1 MGGLGEQEAGAQV
14 PPLPPSPFAAPVC
27 PQPRNWSRQVEI
39 ISPASSQ
46 WGVVPRWGD
55 PGCVGGATGVK
66 GDMVRSF
73 PKRSGSLCGWLGGR
87 NRGHRM
93 GETEAS
99 LVLALP
105 QLISN

>member
-1 MGGLGEQEAGAQV
+1 
-14 PPLPPSPFAAPVC
+14 
-27 PQPRNWSRQVEI
+27 
-39 ISPASSQ
+39 
-46 WGVVPRWGD
+46 
-55 PGCVGGATGVK
+55 
-66 GDMVRSF
+66 MVQSF